1 MALTYSWSYESLKV
15 EVGPDE
21 YGHEDSVVVI
31 NWAYNVTDEV
41 DPDETDDEEP
51 PHVARMIGTTVV
63 AWEPESPSF
72 VPFADLTAEVV
83 DGWVED
89 KLGEE
94 QLATMR
100 GSLEQNISRQIT
112 PYYRVFR
119 DMPWGDDGGEE
130 DVE

>member
-15 EVGPDE
+15 EIGPDE

-31 NWAYNVTDEV
+31 NWAYNA
-41 DPDETDDEEP
+41 TDDEAP

-63 AWEPESPSF
+63 AWDPDSPSF

-89 KLGEE
+89 GLGEE

-100 GSLEQNISRQIT
+100 SSLEQNISRQIE
-112 PYYRVFR
+112 PYYKVF
-119 DMPWGDDGGEE
+119 DEMPWGD
-130 DVE
+130 VK